1 MADDIS
7 IGIKVTGGDDIVKVA
22 KATVQLDSNV
32 KLLSKTYDAGKLSIG
47 AYYTGIQS
55 QVKALVKMGVDTQK
69 AKKYVSDLAK
79 ATIDAS
85 NASKSSAAAT
95 KAEATAVKAYAQA
108 RRQATEAN
116 ARFNEKAKEAT
127 AVARAN
133 TLEEERLKNKFVE
146 GYTAMNIYTKEL
158 NDLAVARKRGIIGA
172 NEQAAAVARL
182 NTQMKA
188 GTGVFA
194 NSAAGMQVVGKRAN
208 RAGVLAQQAG
218 YQFGDFAVQV
228 QSGTNPMVAFGQQAT
243 QLVGTFSMLAKTT
256 KMISIFAGLG
266 VIIPILT
273 GIGAYLM
280 RTAEAA
286 DEASDKTE
294 VFENALSSARSEV
307 QGMQADLRLLASGFE
322 NTFELTLSDSL
333 GAAEERLSAA
343 RQRFRDL
350 LDGNGNTKTPQVQAA
365 ERATGLTLPS
375 RRDTDD
381 RRFAAAAPE
390 ALDELRLA
398 REAVA
403 LAAEELAIAQEL
415 VSQEQQRARDAS
427 VTNQLHEVR
436 QRLQR
441 EAREEAAE
449 YADLV
454 EKSNAAYEDQ
464 LALALKI
471 NALGEDHAD
480 VARLRFEQEGR
491 RKGLLGEELIMYAS
505 QQMVLRGIVLETEA
519 AAVEAALVR
528 DGLSESVVEAMKLA
542 GIDLSEGITPAVL
555 AAGMLATN
563 LGIAYGRALAIVNM
577 ENTGFM
583 NDEDVA
589 MSGQVV
595 TGSATDRYDRDTLL
609 GMGYT
614 EAYLKSVGMGPPSAS
629 GGGGG
634 SDPFDQDA
642 YLKSL
647 QEEAN
652 FKNTLVGLGEAEI
665 TELERRR
672 EIVEKMTSDGQALN
686 AADEERINKILA
698 TEAATRRAIAAEEQR
713 QATFD
718 MVSGHIE
725 TAFMAMVDGSKS
737 VEDAFKGM
745 LRNILIE
752 VYKQAVAKPIV
763 GGIMSFLGFKDGGA
777 FSGGNVIP
785 FANGGVVSSA
795 TMFPMAGNQTG
806 VMGEAGPEA
815 IMPLKRGANG
825 KLGVQVQGG
834 GENVVINQN
843 FNFQANGDDSVKRII
858 AQAAPQIANMT
869 KKSMLD
875 DRRRG
880 GQMKTTFG

>member
-1 MADDIS
+1 MANDIS
-7 IGIKVTGGDDIVKVA
+7 IGVGITGGDDIVKVA
-22 KATVQLDSNV
+22 KSINTLERNV
-32 KLLSKTYDAGKLSIG
+32 KTLAKSYDKGNLATG
-47 AYYTGIQS
+47 AYFQGLQS
-55 QVKALVKMGVDTQK
+55 QIKALVKMGVSLDK

-79 ATIDAS
+79 VTLDSA
-85 NASKSSAAAT
+85 NASKAAAAAT

-108 RRQATEAN
+108 RREATEAN
-116 ARFNEKAKEAT
+116 ARFNAKAKEAAT
-127 AVARAN
+127 VARAN

-228 QSGTNPMVAFGQQAT
+228 QSGTNIMVAAGQQAT

-256 KMISIFAGLG
+256 KGIMAFSALG
-266 VIIPILT
+266 VIIPVIT
-273 GIGAYLM
+273 GIAAAFM
-280 RTAEAA
+280 RTKEAADDSSLAVKAFEERLKTAKEETVEMAEKLRFLQSGFGTESEFALHEDFAAASAELERLESRLATAKGPDTYFESEANKLSYIGILEDAIVLQGQEKDLAEAA
-286 DEASDKTE
+286 LKTYLE
-294 VFENALSSARSEV
+294 TLAALELEEFQRQEN
-307 QGMQADLRLLASGFE
+307 LRLQE
-322 NTFELTLSDSL
+322 E
-333 GAAEERLSAA
+333 AEA
-343 RQRFRDL
+343 
-350 LDGNGNTKTPQVQAA
+350 AA
-365 ERATGLTLPS
+365 ERYQTLV
-375 RRDTDD
+375 D
-381 RRFAAAAPE
+381 RTN
-390 ALDELRLA
+390 
-398 REAVA
+398 
-403 LAAEELAIAQEL
+403 
-415 VSQEQQRARDAS
+415 AS
-427 VTNQLHEVR
+427 
-436 QRLQR
+436 
-441 EAREEAAE
+441 
-449 YADLV
+449 
-454 EKSNAAYEDQ
+454 YEDQ
-464 LALALKI
+464 VDLLTLIKAK
-471 NALGEDHAD
+471 GEDHAD

-491 RKGLLGEELIMYAS
+491 RMGLLDAELALHVS
-505 QQMVLRGIVLETEA
+505 QQMILRQIVLETEA

-555 AAGMLATN
+555 AAGLLATN
-563 LGIAYGRALAIVNM
+563 LGIAYGRALGIVNM

-583 NDEDVA
+583 DDEDLA

-614 EAYLKSVGMGPPSAS
+614 EAYLKSVGMGPPST
-629 GGGGG
+629 GGGG
-634 SDPFDQDA
+634 SDPFDQAA

-652 FKNTLVGLGEAEI
+652 FKESLVGINDEAVANM
-665 TELERRR
+665 ERRR
-672 EIVEKMTSDGQALN
+672 EITKRIEDEGLV
-686 AADEERINKILA
+686 ADEERILNILL
-698 TEAATRRAIAAEEQR
+698 TEAATRKAIEAEEQR

-718 MVSGHIE
+718 KVSGHIE
-725 TAFMAMVDGSKS
+725 SAFMAMVDGSKS

-745 LRNILIE
+745 IRSILLD
-752 VYKQAVAKPIV
+752 VYQQSVAKPMANAIT
-763 GGIMSFLGFKDGGA
+763 SWLGFKDGGA

-795 TMFPMAGNQTG
+795 TMFPMAGKQTG

-834 GENVVINQN
+834 GENVVIHQN

-869 KKSMLD
+869 KKSMID

-880 GQMKTTFG
+880 GQMKATFG

>member
-32 KLLSKTYDAGKLSIG
+32 KLLSKTYDSGKLSIG

-108 RRQATEAN
+108 RREATEAN
-116 ARFNEKAKEAT
+116 ARHNAKAKEA
-127 AVARAN
+127 ASVAKVNA
-133 TLEEERLKNKFVE
+133 LEEERLKNKFVE

-172 NEQAAAVARL
+172 NEQTAAVARL

-228 QSGTNPMVAFGQQAT
+228 QSGTNIMVAAGQQAT

-256 KMISIFAGLG
+256 KGIMAFSALG
-266 VIIPILT
+266 VIIPVIT
-273 GIGAYLM
+273 GIAAAFM
-280 RTAEAA
+280 RTKEAADDSSLAVKAFEERLKTAKEETVEMAEKLRFLQSGFGTESEFALHEDFAAATAELERLESALANANGPNNYFESEANRLSYISMIEDGIVLAGQEKDLAEAA
-286 DEASDKTE
+286 LQTYLETLAALE
-294 VFENALSSARSEV
+294 LEEFQRQEN
-307 QGMQADLRLLASGFE
+307 LRLQE
-322 NTFELTLSDSL
+322 E
-333 GAAEERLSAA
+333 AEA
-343 RQRFRDL
+343 
-350 LDGNGNTKTPQVQAA
+350 AA
-365 ERATGLTLPS
+365 ERYQA
-375 RRDTDD
+375 
-381 RRFAAAAPE
+381 
-390 ALDELRLA
+390 
-398 REAVA
+398 
-403 LAAEELAIAQEL
+403 
-415 VSQEQQRARDAS
+415 
-427 VTNQLHEVR
+427 
-436 QRLQR
+436 
-441 EAREEAAE
+441 
-449 YADLV
+449 LV
-454 EKSNAAYEDQ
+454 ERNNASYEDQ

-480 VARLRFEQEGR
+480 VARLRFEQEGKR
-491 RKGLLGEELIMYAS
+491 IGLLGTELALHVS
-505 QQMVLRGIVLETEA
+505 QQMILRGIVEATEGVVDAAGGIGPALQSAIDQANTFASAMSRAANAAAGINISTAGINAEIAALEGGASRPEARATA
-519 AAVEAALVR
+519 AAVSERERLTSALPSFEAGPRSSARIEGLVQER
-528 DGLSESVVEAMKLA
+528 YDAELA
-542 GIDLSEGITPAVL
+542 
-555 AAGMLATN
+555 N
-563 LGIAYGRALAIVNM
+563 QQALARRA
-577 ENTGFM
+577 ELTGTP
-583 NDEDVA
+583 
-589 MSGQVV
+589 S
-595 TGSATDRYDRDTLL
+595 TG
-609 GMGYT
+609 
-614 EAYLKSVGMGPPSAS
+614 

-634 SDPFDQDA
+634 SDPSDQND

-652 FKNTLVGLGEAEI
+652 FKRSLVGLGEAEI

-672 EIVEKMTSDGQALN
+672 EIVEKMTADGQTLN
-686 AADEERINKILA
+686 ATDELRIKKILE

-725 TAFMAMVDGSKS
+725 TAFMSMVDGSKS

-752 VYKQAVAKPIV
+752 IYKQAIAKPIV

-795 TMFPMAGNQTG
+795 TMFPMAGKQTG

-834 GENVVINQN
+834 GGENVVIHQN

-869 KKSMLD
+869 KKSMMD

>member
-1 MADDIS
+1 M
-7 IGIKVTGGDDIVKVA
+7 
-22 KATVQLDSNV
+22 
-32 KLLSKTYDAGKLSIG
+32 
-47 AYYTGIQS
+47 
-55 QVKALVKMGVDTQK
+55 
-69 AKKYVSDLAK
+69 
-79 ATIDAS
+79 
-85 NASKSSAAAT
+85 
-95 KAEATAVKAYAQA
+95 
-108 RRQATEAN
+108 
-116 ARFNEKAKEAT
+116 
-127 AVARAN
+127 
-133 TLEEERLKNKFVE
+133 
-146 GYTAMNIYTKEL
+146 
-158 NDLAVARKRGIIGA
+158 
-172 NEQAAAVARL
+172 
-182 NTQMKA
+182 
-188 GTGVFA
+188 
-194 NSAAGMQVVGKRAN
+194 
-208 RAGVLAQQAG
+208 
-218 YQFGDFAVQV
+218 
-228 QSGTNPMVAFGQQAT
+228 
-243 QLVGTFSMLAKTT
+243 
-256 KMISIFAGLG
+256 
-266 VIIPILT
+266 
-273 GIGAYLM
+273 
-280 RTAEAA
+280 
-286 DEASDKTE
+286 
-294 VFENALSSARSEV
+294 
-307 QGMQADLRLLASGFE
+307 
-322 NTFELTLSDSL
+322 
-333 GAAEERLSAA
+333 
-343 RQRFRDL
+343 
-350 LDGNGNTKTPQVQAA
+350 
-365 ERATGLTLPS
+365 
-375 RRDTDD
+375 
-381 RRFAAAAPE
+381 
-390 ALDELRLA
+390 A

-583 NDEDVA
+583 ADEDVA

-634 SDPFDQDA
+634 GSDPFDQDA

-672 EIVEKMTSDGQALN
+672 EIVQKMTSDGQALN

-725 TAFMAMVDGSKS
+725 NAFMAMVDGSKS